1 MGHDTGPGA
10 PALVTGDA
18 DQPAVTAPAP
28 APAVYTQEVYSC
40 TVTAMYSSGVSPVT
54 SWLMEM

>member
-18 DQPAVTAPAP
+18 DQPAVTAP